1 MSALIF
7 IVFTLLVFSLPLIP
21 AVHEFIFKTDV
32 APLEVPVSYDIDPR
46 RFAYNFQK
54 LVYEAAADY
63 LAAGAPISVGQRGSI
78 FKIYDPRAEPGPDAN
93 IREIL
98 VSRDRVLIPRGAWTN
113 GEIYSLDRV
122 RCRTASHVRA
132 VFSEDVLALGVRACV
147 LRWAHADVVY
157 AMDKN
162 ELYGRITADTLIYVR
177 NRAIF
182 ERMHAPMIR
191 FGDRHSGARF
201 RRQSLSRA
209 NIEVGGCGEV
219 LMNQPDLK
227 RVVFEGN
234 VAIPSNSIVETDLIV
249 RGNLKVGNNV
259 LVLGSLK
266 SRGKMSIGTDC
277 EVRGSAVAQDSL
289 LIGRRTTV
297 LGPAIG
303 ERRIVLGD
311 DCSIGS
317 KELPVTVTSNRIDVH
332 NGVVVFGSIW
342 ARELGRAVGK
352 LSRKSHSALLPRR

>member
-7 IVFTLLVFSLPLIP
+7 ILFTLLVFSLPLIP

-32 APLEVPVSYDIDPR
+32 APLDVPVGYDIDPR

-63 LAAGAPISVGQRGSI
+63 LVAGAPIQAGHGGGI
-78 FKIYDPRAEPGPDAN
+78 FKVFDPLAAPGPDVTV
-93 IREIL
+93 REIL

-132 VFSEDVLALGVRACV
+132 IYSEDVLALGVRACV
-147 LRWAHADVVY
+147 LRWAHADIVY

-162 ELYGRITADTLIYVR
+162 ELYGRVTADSLIYVR

-182 ERMHAPMIR
+182 ERMHAPIIR

-201 RRQSLSRA
+201 RRQPVSRA
-209 NIEVGGCGEV
+209 NIEVGGCGAI
-219 LMNQPDLK
+219 LLNQRDLR

-249 RGNLKVGNNV
+249 RGDLKVGNNV

-266 SRGKMSIGTDC
+266 SRGKMSLGTDC
-277 EVRGSAVAQDSL
+277 EIRGSVVAQDSL

-297 LGPAIG
+297 LGPTIG

-317 KELPVTVTSNRIDVH
+317 KESPATVTSNRIDVH

-352 LSRKSHSALLPRR
+352 LSRRSHSARWPQR